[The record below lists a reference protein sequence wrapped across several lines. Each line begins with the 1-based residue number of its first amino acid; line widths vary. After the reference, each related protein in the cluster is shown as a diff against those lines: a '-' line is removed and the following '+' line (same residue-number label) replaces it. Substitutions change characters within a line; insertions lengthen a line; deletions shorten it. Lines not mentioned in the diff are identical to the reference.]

1 MLAAAGCAGAQ
12 IFGFNSVKI
21 EKADAKNPAV
31 EILALWQATEGPGP
45 NGVPTRGFT
54 GEVFFFTQAKPVPV
68 MVEGKGRI
76 YLFDDR
82 GTAKQQA
89 RPIREY
95 DFDAA
100 SWAMHCHSSSLGP
113 GYAVFIPYPGNDFH
127 QVACS
132 LRIRF
137 TPTVGPTIYSPTASV
152 VLSGP
157 PAKSS
162 NAEGLVTPSLG
173 ARQQMPQN
181 LNGALTPAQD
191 GGPFNAGQSSYAPA
205 TGYSPTAPSSRLLPE
220 AGGLPVTSAS
230 RAGFTQNVVP
240 VAGTD
245 ADGRLSLDDD
255 MGAAD
260 ARVVRPAQL
269 EEPPTTTQSRRI
281 KLQSVNTDSVGADE
295 N

>member
-1 MLAAAGCAGAQ
+1 MLAAAGCASTQ
-12 IFGFNSVKI
+12 LFGFKSVKI
-21 EKADAKNPAV
+21 DKADAKNPAV

-68 MVEGKGRI
+68 MVEGKARI
-76 YLFDDR
+76 YLFDDH

-95 DFDAA
+95 DFDPA
-100 SWAMHCHSSSLGP
+100 SWAAHCHSSSLGP

-137 TPTVGPTIYSPTASV
+137 TPAVGPTIYSPTATV

-181 LNGALTPAQD
+181 LNGALTPAPG
-191 GGPFNAGQSSYAPA
+191 GGPLNAGQSPYGPA
-205 TGYSPTAPSSRLLPE
+205 TGNSPPAPSSRLLPE

-230 RAGFTQNVVP
+230 RAGFTQKVVP

-269 EEPPTTTQSRRI
+269 EEPPPATQSRRI

-295 N
+295 D